1 MVTMQQL
8 KYFREL
14 AKTGNQ
20 SKTAEKLYITQTTL
34 SNTIK
39 NMERQLGVSLF
50 ERAGRTLRL
59 SRAGERYLVYVS
71 EALTALENAQ
81 RVLDD
86 YKEDSSQSVSVAMT
100 SSGVWSNLVYGFR
113 TQYPTYNLRQVNGD
127 KAEFRSMLT
136 EQQID
141 FVITGLTDFP
151 LAGLEYEILSHERL
165 YLCVSRDHPFAGKT
179 KIFLKE
185 TSNEPFINLPESSGF
200 RGFCDDLFRRAGVTY
215 KAVLECDY
223 TLRGKL
229 VEAGYGVA
237 ITTDTSRTQQIL
249 GGDIVYIPIA
259 DSSATRQVAIIWNP
273 RHYLSRAARDFRDF
287 IRKVKQ
293 GEYREEDKQEFV

>member
-39 NMERQLGVSLF
+39 NLERQLGVNLF
-50 ERAGRTLRL
+50 ERAGRSLRL
-59 SRAGERYLVYVS
+59 SRAGERYLVYVN

-81 RVLDD
+81 SMLDD
-86 YKEDSSQSVSVAMT
+86 YREDGQQSVSVAMT

-127 KAEFRSMLT
+127 KAGFRTMLT

-151 LAGLEYEILSHERL
+151 LSGLEYDILSNERL
-165 YLCVSRDHPFAGKT
+165 YLCVSKDHPFANRT

-185 TSNEPFINLPESSGF
+185 ARNEPFINLPESSGF
-200 RGFCDDLFRRAGVTY
+200 RGFCDDLFQKAGVDY
-215 KAVLECDY
+215 RAVLECDY

-229 VEAGYGVA
+229 VAAGYGVA
-237 ITTDTSRTQQIL
+237 ITTDTSRRQQIL
-249 GGDIVYIPIA
+249 GGDIAYIPIA
-259 DSSATRQVAIIWNP
+259 DSFAKRQVAIIWNP
-273 RHYLSRAARDFRDF
+273 RHYLSRAALDFKDF
-287 IRKVKQ
+287 IRTAKQ
-293 GEYREEDKQEFV
+293 NEQE

>member
-14 AKTGNQ
+14 AKTGKQ

-39 NMERQLGVSLF
+39 NMERQLGVNLF
-50 ERAGRTLRL
+50 ERSGRTLRL
-59 SRAGERYLVYVS
+59 SRAGERYLVYVND
-71 EALTALENAQ
+71 ALTALENAQ
-81 RVLDD
+81 RMLDD
-86 YKEDSSQSVSVAMT
+86 FKEDSSQSVSVAMT

-113 TQYPTYNLRQVNGD
+113 TRYPTYNLRQVNGD

-136 EQQID
+136 EQYID

-151 LAGLEYEILSHERL
+151 LSGLEYEILSHERL
-165 YLCVSRDHPFAGKT
+165 YLCVSKDHPLADRKE
-179 KIFLKE
+179 IFLKE
-185 TSNEPFINLPESSGF
+185 ICNEPFINLPESSGF
-200 RGFCDDLFRRAGVTY
+200 RGFCDDLFQKAGVDY
-215 KAVLECDY
+215 RAVLECDY

-237 ITTDTSRTQQIL
+237 ITTNTSRMQQIL
-249 GGDIVYIPIA
+249 GGGIVYIPIE
-259 DSSATRQVAIIWNP
+259 DSFAKRQVAIIWNP
-273 RHYLSRAARDFRDF
+273 RHYLSRAAWDFRDF
-287 IRKVKQ
+287 IREAKR
-293 GEYREEDKQEFV
+293 GEQNEEVREDFL

>member
-1 MVTMQQL
+1 MQQL

-39 NMERQLGVSLF
+39 NMERQLGVNLF

-59 SRAGERYLVYVS
+59 SRAGERYLAYVN

-81 RVLDD
+81 SMLDD
-86 YKEDSSQSVSVAMT
+86 YREDGQQSVSVAMT

-127 KAEFRSMLT
+127 KAEFRTMLT

-141 FVITGLTDFP
+141 FVITGLTDFSLSG
-151 LAGLEYEILSHERL
+151 LAYSVLSNERL
-165 YLCVSRDHPFAGKT
+165 YLCVSKDHPFAGRKE
-179 KIFLKE
+179 ILLKE
-185 TSNEPFINLPESSGF
+185 TRNEPFINLPESSGF
-200 RGFCDDLFRRAGVTY
+200 RGFCDDLFQMAGVDY
-215 KAVLECDY
+215 RAVLECDY

-237 ITTDTSRTQQIL
+237 ITTDTSRHQQIL
-249 GGDIVYIPIA
+249 GEDIAYIPIA
-259 DSSATRQVAIIWNP
+259 DSFAVRQVAIIWNP
-273 RHYLSRAARDFRDF
+273 RHYLSRAALDFRDF
-287 IRKVKQ
+287 IRIAKQ
-293 GEYREEDKQEFV
+293 NEQGTEGGAALV

>member
-59 SRAGERYLVYVS
+59 SRAGERYLVYVN
-71 EALTALENAQ
+71 EALTALDNAR

-136 EQQID
+136 EQHID
-141 FVITGLTDFP
+141 FVITGLTDFS

-165 YLCVSRDHPFAGKT
+165 YLCVSKDHPFADRT
-179 KIFLKE
+179 EILLEE
-185 TSNEPFINLPESSGF
+185 TGSEPFINLPESSGF
-200 RGFCDDLFRRAGVTY
+200 RGFCDELFRKAGVEY
-215 KAVLECDY
+215 RAVLECDY

-237 ITTDTSRTQQIL
+237 ITTDTSRVQQIL
-249 GGDIVYIPIA
+249 GSDIAYIPIA
-259 DSSATRQVAIIWNP
+259 DSFARRQVAIIWNP

-287 IRKVKQ
+287 ICKA
-293 GEYREEDKQEFV
+293 KQEERTGEGKRGFV